1 MTNQYFYL
9 FLCSSILS
17 FIFYK
22 GFYFYFEK
30 QVYLFAFRNF
40 SLKKFLYHLFSI
52 TIPLILLHKTIVPQ
66 LFVIVVI
73 LFFYE
78 WKKIY
83 IFSNGI
89 LIGINFLKWSDFDK
103 IIFDENELKLVKSS
117 EILYNRVYSIKIE
130 KDLKEHFQV
139 LTSKSL

>member
-73 LFFYE
+73 LLFYE